1 MSISR
6 SHRTH
11 RTHRTLRLLGI
22 GTSALLA
29 FGLAACSSA
38 GTPAENK
45 VPAEVALGD
54 TFTVAATEVPH
65 VDILKFVQENLAE
78 EAGINFEIKPFSDY
92 PLGNRWL
99 EEGEVDANY
108 FQHRPYLDAQVE
120 EFGYDIV
127 PLSDVHVEPYAAFSE
142 KHASIGDLPDGA
154 TISVTNDASNQE
166 RALNLLAQEGLVVLP
181 KSGDLNVLTI
191 EGDKQA
197 NPRGFDFIEADP
209 ASQARALADV
219 DLGIL
224 NGNYFLDAGFTLK
237 DALIVEPLEG
247 NIYANFLTVRS
258 ADKEDPRLLKLD
270 ELLTSP
276 ETKAFLQKTWPGGD
290 VSPAF

>member
-1 MSISR
+1 MSVSR
-6 SHRTH
+6 SKRA
-11 RTHRTLRLLGI
+11 LQILGA
-22 GTSALLA
+22 GVSAVLA
-29 FGLAACSSA
+29 LSLAACGA
-38 GTPAENK
+38 ANAPASDDK
-45 VPAEVALGD
+45 AEVKLGD

-65 VDILKFVQENLAE
+65 VDILQFVKDNLAE

-99 EEGEVDANY
+99 AEGEVDANY
-108 FQHRPYLDAQVE
+108 FQHRPYFDAQVE
-120 EFGYDIV
+120 EFGYDIAA
-127 PLSDVHVEPYAAFSE
+127 LSDVHVEPYAAFSE
-142 KHASIGDLPDGA
+142 KYDDLKDLPDGA
-154 TISVTNDASNQE
+154 KISVTNDASNQE
-166 RALNLLAQEGLVVLP
+166 RALNLLAQEGLVELP
-181 KSGDLNVLTI
+181 KDGELSVLAI
-191 EGDKQA
+191 EGDKKY

-209 ASQARALADV
+209 AAQARALADV

-247 NIYANFLTVRS
+247 NIYANFLTVRTE
-258 ADKEDPRLLKLD
+258 DKNDPRLLKLD

-276 ETKAFLQKTWPGGD
+276 ETKAFIEKTWPGGD

>member
-1 MSISR
+1 MSVSR
-6 SHRTH
+6 SKRALHI
-11 RTHRTLRLLGI
+11 LGA
-22 GTSALLA
+22 GASAVLA
-29 FGLAACSSA
+29 LSLAACGA
-38 GTPAENK
+38 ANAPAADDK
-45 VPAEVALGD
+45 AEVKLGD

-65 VDILKFVQENLAE
+65 VDILQFVKDNLAE

-99 EEGEVDANY
+99 AEGEVDANY
-108 FQHRPYLDAQVE
+108 FQHRPYFDAQVE
-120 EFGYDIV
+120 EFGYDIAA
-127 PLSDVHVEPYAAFSE
+127 LSDVHVEPYAAFSE
-142 KHASIGDLPDGA
+142 KYDDLKDLPDGA
-154 TISVTNDASNQE
+154 KISVTNDASNQE
-166 RALNLLAQEGLVVLP
+166 RALNLLAQEGLVELP
-181 KSGDLNVLTI
+181 KDGELSVLAI
-191 EGDKQA
+191 EGDKKY

-209 ASQARALADV
+209 AAQARALADV

-247 NIYANFLTVRS
+247 NIYANFLTVRTE
-258 ADKEDPRLLKLD
+258 DKNDPRLLKLD

-276 ETKAFLQKTWPGGD
+276 ETKAFIEKTWPGGD

>member
-1 MSISR
+1 MSVSR
-6 SHRTH
+6 SKRA
-11 RTHRTLRLLGI
+11 LQILGA
-22 GTSALLA
+22 GASAVLA
-29 FGLAACSSA
+29 LSLAACGA
-38 GTPAENK
+38 ANAPAADDK
-45 VPAEVALGD
+45 AEVKLGD

-65 VDILKFVQENLAE
+65 VDILQFVKDNLAE

-99 EEGEVDANY
+99 AEGEVDANY
-108 FQHRPYLDAQVE
+108 FQHRPYFDAQVE
-120 EFGYDIV
+120 EFGYDIAA
-127 PLSDVHVEPYAAFSE
+127 LSDVHVEPYAAFSE
-142 KHASIGDLPDGA
+142 KYDDLKDLPDGA
-154 TISVTNDASNQE
+154 KISVTNDASNQE
-166 RALNLLAQEGLVVLP
+166 RALNLLAQEGLVELP
-181 KSGDLNVLTI
+181 KDGELSVLAI
-191 EGDKQA
+191 EGDKKY

-209 ASQARALADV
+209 AAQARALADV

-247 NIYANFLTVRS
+247 NIYANFLTVRTE
-258 ADKEDPRLLKLD
+258 DKNDPRLLKLD

-276 ETKAFLQKTWPGGD
+276 ETKAFIEKTWPGGD

>member
-1 MSISR
+1 MSVSR
-6 SHRTH
+6 SKRA
-11 RTHRTLRLLGI
+11 LQILGA
-22 GTSALLA
+22 GASAVLA
-29 FGLAACSSA
+29 LSLAACGA
-38 GTPAENK
+38 ANAPAADDK
-45 VPAEVALGD
+45 AEVKLGD

-65 VDILKFVQENLAE
+65 VDILQFVKDNLAE

-99 EEGEVDANY
+99 AEGEVDANY
-108 FQHRPYLDAQVE
+108 FQHRPYFDAQVE
-120 EFGYDIV
+120 EFGYDIAA
-127 PLSDVHVEPYAAFSE
+127 LSDVHVEPYAAFSE
-142 KHASIGDLPDGA
+142 KYDNLKDLPDGA
-154 TISVTNDASNQE
+154 KISVTNDASNQE
-166 RALNLLAQEGLVVLP
+166 RALNLLAQEGLVELP
-181 KSGDLNVLTI
+181 KDGELSVLAI
-191 EGDKQA
+191 EGNEKY

-209 ASQARALADV
+209 AAQARALADV

-247 NIYANFLTVRS
+247 NIYANFLTVRTE
-258 ADKEDPRLLKLD
+258 DKNDPRLLKLD

-276 ETKAFLQKTWPGGD
+276 ETKAFIEKTWPGGD

>member
-1 MSISR
+1 MSVSR
-6 SHRTH
+6 SKRA
-11 RTHRTLRLLGI
+11 LQILGA
-22 GTSALLA
+22 GASAVLA
-29 FGLAACSSA
+29 LSLAACGAA
-38 GTPAENK
+38 GAPAEGDK
-45 VPAEVALGD
+45 AEVKLGD

-65 VDILKFVQENLAE
+65 VDILQFVKDNLAE
-78 EAGINFEIKPFSDY
+78 DAGINFEIKPFSDY

-99 EEGEVDANY
+99 AEGEVDANY

-142 KHASIGDLPDGA
+142 KYDDLADLPDGA
-154 TISVTNDASNQE
+154 KISVTNDASNQE

-181 KSGDLNVLTI
+181 KDGELSVLAI
-191 EGDKQA
+191 EGDEKA
-197 NPRGFDFIEADP
+197 NPHHFDFIEADP
-209 ASQARALADV
+209 AAQARALADV

-247 NIYANFLTVRS
+247 NIYANFLTVRA
-258 ADKEDPRLLKLD
+258 ADKNDPRLLKLD

-276 ETKAFLQKTWPGGD
+276 ETKAFIEKTWPGGD

>member
-1 MSISR
+1 MSVSR
-6 SHRTH
+6 SKRA
-11 RTHRTLRLLGI
+11 LQILGA
-22 GTSALLA
+22 GASAVLA
-29 FGLAACSSA
+29 LSLAACGA
-38 GTPAENK
+38 ANAPAADDK
-45 VPAEVALGD
+45 AEVKLGD

-65 VDILKFVQENLAE
+65 VDILQFVKDNLAE

-99 EEGEVDANY
+99 AEGEVDANY
-108 FQHRPYLDAQVE
+108 FQHRPYFDAQVE
-120 EFGYDIV
+120 EFGYDIAA
-127 PLSDVHVEPYAAFSE
+127 LSDVHVEPYAAFSE
-142 KHASIGDLPDGA
+142 KYDDLKDLPDGA
-154 TISVTNDASNQE
+154 KISVTNDASNQE
-166 RALNLLAQEGLVVLP
+166 RALNLLAQEGLVELP
-181 KSGDLNVLTI
+181 KDGELSVLAI
-191 EGDKQA
+191 EGDKNY

-209 ASQARALADV
+209 AAQARALADV

-258 ADKEDPRLLKLD
+258 ADKSDPRLLKLD
-270 ELLTSP
+270 KLLTSA
-276 ETKAFLQKTWPGGD
+276 ETKAFIEKTWPGGD

>member
-1 MSISR
+1 MSVSR
-6 SHRTH
+6 SKRA
-11 RTHRTLRLLGI
+11 LQILGA
-22 GTSALLA
+22 GASAVLA
-29 FGLAACSSA
+29 LSLAACGA
-38 GTPAENK
+38 ANAPAADDK
-45 VPAEVALGD
+45 AEVKLGD

-65 VDILKFVQENLAE
+65 VDILQFVKDNLAE

-99 EEGEVDANY
+99 AEGEVDANY
-108 FQHRPYLDAQVE
+108 FQHRPYFDAQVE
-120 EFGYDIV
+120 EFGYDIAA
-127 PLSDVHVEPYAAFSE
+127 LSDVHVEPYAAFSE
-142 KHASIGDLPDGA
+142 KYDDLKDLPDGA
-154 TISVTNDASNQE
+154 KISVTNDASNQE
-166 RALNLLAQEGLVVLP
+166 RALNLLAQEGLVELP
-181 KSGDLNVLTI
+181 KDGELSVLAI
-191 EGDKQA
+191 EGDKKY

-209 ASQARALADV
+209 AAQARALADV

-247 NIYANFLTVRS
+247 NIYANFLTVRTE
-258 ADKEDPRLLKLD
+258 DKNDPRLLKLD

-276 ETKAFLQKTWPGGD
+276 ATKAFIEKTWPGGD

>member
-1 MSISR
+1 MSVSR
-6 SHRTH
+6 SKRA
-11 RTHRTLRLLGI
+11 LQILGA
-22 GTSALLA
+22 GASAVLA
-29 FGLAACSSA
+29 LSLAACGA
-38 GTPAENK
+38 ANAPASDDK
-45 VPAEVALGD
+45 AEVKLGD

-65 VDILKFVQENLAE
+65 VDILQFVIDNLAE

-99 EEGEVDANY
+99 AEGEVDANY
-108 FQHRPYLDAQVE
+108 FQHRPYFDAQVE
-120 EFGYDIV
+120 EFGYDIAA
-127 PLSDVHVEPYAAFSE
+127 LSDVHVEPYAAFSE
-142 KHASIGDLPDGA
+142 KYDDLKDLPDGA
-154 TISVTNDASNQE
+154 KISVTNDASNQE
-166 RALNLLAQEGLVVLP
+166 RALNLLAQEGLVELP
-181 KSGDLNVLTI
+181 KDGELSVLAI
-191 EGDKQA
+191 EGDKKY

-209 ASQARALADV
+209 AAQARALADV

-247 NIYANFLTVRS
+247 NIYANFLTVRTE
-258 ADKEDPRLLKLD
+258 DKNDPRLLKLD

-276 ETKAFLQKTWPGGD
+276 ETKAFIEKTWPGGD

>member
-1 MSISR
+1 MSVSR
-6 SHRTH
+6 SKRA
-11 RTHRTLRLLGI
+11 LQILGA
-22 GTSALLA
+22 GASAVLA
-29 FGLAACSSA
+29 LGLAACGA
-38 GTPAENK
+38 ANAPAADDK
-45 VPAEVALGD
+45 AEVKLGD

-65 VDILKFVQENLAE
+65 VDILQFVKDNLAE

-99 EEGEVDANY
+99 AEGEVDANY
-108 FQHRPYLDAQVE
+108 FQHRPYFDAQVE
-120 EFGYDIV
+120 EFGYDIAA
-127 PLSDVHVEPYAAFSE
+127 LSDVHVEPYAAFSE
-142 KHASIGDLPDGA
+142 KYDDLKDLPDGA
-154 TISVTNDASNQE
+154 KISVTNDASNQE
-166 RALNLLAQEGLVVLP
+166 RALNLLAQEGLVELP
-181 KSGDLNVLTI
+181 KDGELSVLAI
-191 EGDKQA
+191 EGDKKY

-209 ASQARALADV
+209 AAQARALADV

-247 NIYANFLTVRS
+247 NIYANFLTVRTE
-258 ADKEDPRLLKLD
+258 DKNDPRLLKLD

-276 ETKAFLQKTWPGGD
+276 ETKAFIEKTWPGGD

>member
-1 MSISR
+1 MSVSR
-6 SHRTH
+6 SKRA
-11 RTHRTLRLLGI
+11 LQILGA
-22 GTSALLA
+22 GASAVLA
-29 FGLAACSSA
+29 LSLAACGA
-38 GTPAENK
+38 ANAPAAEDK
-45 VPAEVALGD
+45 AEVKLGD

-65 VDILKFVQENLAE
+65 VDILQFVKDNLAE

-99 EEGEVDANY
+99 AEGEVDANY
-108 FQHRPYLDAQVE
+108 FQHRPYFDAQVE
-120 EFGYDIV
+120 EFGYDIAA
-127 PLSDVHVEPYAAFSE
+127 LSDVHVEPYAAFSE
-142 KHASIGDLPDGA
+142 KYDDLKDLPDGA
-154 TISVTNDASNQE
+154 KISVTNDASNQE
-166 RALNLLAQEGLVVLP
+166 RALNLLAQEGLVELP
-181 KSGDLNVLTI
+181 KDGELSVLAI
-191 EGDKQA
+191 EGDKKY

-209 ASQARALADV
+209 AAQARALADV

-247 NIYANFLTVRS
+247 NIYANFLTVRTE
-258 ADKEDPRLLKLD
+258 DKNDPRLLKLD

-276 ETKAFLQKTWPGGD
+276 ETKAFIEKTWPGGD

>member
-1 MSISR
+1 MSVSR
-6 SHRTH
+6 SKRA
-11 RTHRTLRLLGI
+11 LQILGA
-22 GTSALLA
+22 GASAVLA
-29 FGLAACSSA
+29 LSLAACGA
-38 GTPAENK
+38 ANAPVADDE
-45 VPAEVALGD
+45 AEVKLGD

-65 VDILKFVQENLAE
+65 VDILQFVKDNLAE

-99 EEGEVDANY
+99 AEGEVDANY
-108 FQHRPYLDAQVE
+108 FQHRPYFDAQVE
-120 EFGYDIV
+120 EFGYDIAA
-127 PLSDVHVEPYAAFSE
+127 LSDVHVEPYAAFSE
-142 KHASIGDLPDGA
+142 KYDDLKDLPDGA
-154 TISVTNDASNQE
+154 KISVTNDASNQE
-166 RALNLLAQEGLVVLP
+166 RALNLLAQEGLVELP
-181 KSGDLNVLTI
+181 KDGELSVLAI
-191 EGDKQA
+191 EGDKKY

-209 ASQARALADV
+209 AAQARALADV

-247 NIYANFLTVRS
+247 NIYANFLTVRTE
-258 ADKEDPRLLKLD
+258 DKNDPRLLKLD

-276 ETKAFLQKTWPGGD
+276 ETKAFIEKTWPGGD

>member
-1 MSISR
+1 MSVSR
-6 SHRTH
+6 SKRA
-11 RTHRTLRLLGI
+11 LQILGA
-22 GTSALLA
+22 GASAVLA
-29 FGLAACSSA
+29 LSLAACGA
-38 GTPAENK
+38 ANAPASDDK
-45 VPAEVALGD
+45 AEVKLGD

-65 VDILKFVQENLAE
+65 VDILQFVKDNLAE

-99 EEGEVDANY
+99 SEGEVEANY

-120 EFGYDIV
+120 EFGYDIAA
-127 PLSDVHVEPYAAFSE
+127 LSDVHVEPYAAFSE
-142 KHASIGDLPDGA
+142 KYDDLKDLPDGA
-154 TISVTNDASNQE
+154 KISVTNDASNQE
-166 RALNLLAQEGLVVLP
+166 RALNLLAQEGLVELP
-181 KSGDLNVLTI
+181 KDGELSVLAI
-191 EGDKQA
+191 EGDKKY

-209 ASQARALADV
+209 AAQARALADV

-247 NIYANFLTVRS
+247 NIYANFLTVRTE
-258 ADKEDPRLLKLD
+258 DKNDPRLLKLD

-276 ETKAFLQKTWPGGD
+276 ETKAFIEKTWPGGD

>member
-1 MSISR
+1 MSVSR
-6 SHRTH
+6 SKRA
-11 RTHRTLRLLGI
+11 LQILGA
-22 GTSALLA
+22 GASAVLA
-29 FGLAACSSA
+29 LSLAACGA
-38 GTPAENK
+38 ANAPAADDK
-45 VPAEVALGD
+45 AEVKLGD

-65 VDILKFVQENLAE
+65 VDILQFVKDNLAE

-99 EEGEVDANY
+99 AEGEVDANY
-108 FQHRPYLDAQVE
+108 FQHRPYFDAQVE
-120 EFGYDIV
+120 EFGYDIAA
-127 PLSDVHVEPYAAFSE
+127 LSDVHVEPYAAFSE
-142 KHASIGDLPDGA
+142 KYDDLKDLPDGA
-154 TISVTNDASNQE
+154 KISVTNDASNQE
-166 RALNLLAQEGLVVLP
+166 RALNLLAQEGLVELP
-181 KSGDLNVLTI
+181 KEGELSVLAI
-191 EGDKQA
+191 EGDKKY

-209 ASQARALADV
+209 AAQARALADV

-258 ADKEDPRLLKLD
+258 EDKNDPRLLKLD

-276 ETKAFLQKTWPGGD
+276 ETKAFIEKTWPGGD

>member
-1 MSISR
+1 MSVSR
-6 SHRTH
+6 SKRA
-11 RTHRTLRLLGI
+11 LQILGA
-22 GTSALLA
+22 GASAVLA
-29 FGLAACSSA
+29 LSLAACGA
-38 GTPAENK
+38 ANAPAADDK
-45 VPAEVALGD
+45 AEVKLGD

-65 VDILKFVQENLAE
+65 VDILQFVKENLAE

-99 EEGEVDANY
+99 AEGEVDANY
-108 FQHRPYLDAQVE
+108 FQHRPYFDAQVE
-120 EFGYDIV
+120 EFGYDIAA
-127 PLSDVHVEPYAAFSE
+127 LSDVHVEPYAAFSE
-142 KHASIGDLPDGA
+142 KYDDLADLPDGA
-154 TISVTNDASNQE
+154 KISVTNDASNQE
-166 RALNLLAQEGLVVLP
+166 RALNLLAQEGLVELP
-181 KSGDLNVLTI
+181 KDGELSVLAI
-191 EGDKQA
+191 EGDKKY

-209 ASQARALADV
+209 AAQARALADV

-258 ADKEDPRLLKLD
+258 EDQNDPRLLKLD

-276 ETKAFLQKTWPGGD
+276 ETKAFIDRKS
-290 VSPAF
+290 VV

>member
-1 MSISR
+1 V
-6 SHRTH
+6 
-11 RTHRTLRLLGI
+11 L
-22 GTSALLA
+22 ALS
-29 FGLAACSSA
+29 LAACGA
-38 GTPAENK
+38 ANAPAADDK
-45 VPAEVALGD
+45 AEVKLGD

-65 VDILKFVQENLAE
+65 VDILQFVKDNLAE

-99 EEGEVDANY
+99 AEGEVDANY
-108 FQHRPYLDAQVE
+108 FQHRPYFDAQVE
-120 EFGYDIV
+120 EFGYDIAA
-127 PLSDVHVEPYAAFSE
+127 LSDVHVEPYAAFSE
-142 KHASIGDLPDGA
+142 KYDDLKDLPDGA
-154 TISVTNDASNQE
+154 KISVTNDASNQE
-166 RALNLLAQEGLVVLP
+166 RALNLLAQEGLVELP
-181 KSGDLNVLTI
+181 KDGELSVLAI
-191 EGDKQA
+191 EGDKKY

-209 ASQARALADV
+209 AAQARALADV

-258 ADKEDPRLLKLD
+258 ADKSDPRLLKLD
-270 ELLTSP
+270 ELLTSA
-276 ETKAFLQKTWPGGD
+276 ETKAFIEKTWPGGD

>member
-1 MSISR
+1 MSVSR
-6 SHRTH
+6 SKRA
-11 RTHRTLRLLGI
+11 LQILGA
-22 GTSALLA
+22 GASAVLA
-29 FGLAACSSA
+29 LSLAACGAA
-38 GTPAENK
+38 GAPVDGDK
-45 VPAEVALGD
+45 AEVKLGD

-65 VDILKFVQENLAE
+65 VDILQFVKDNLAE

-99 EEGEVDANY
+99 SEGEVEANY

-127 PLSDVHVEPYAAFSE
+127 PLGDVHVEPYAAFSE
-142 KHASIGDLPDGA
+142 KHKSLADLPDGA

-166 RALNLLAQEGLVVLP
+166 RALNLLAQEGLVTLPGEGEVSELSVLA
-181 KSGDLNVLTI
+181 I
-191 EGDKQA
+191 EGDKKY

-247 NIYANFLTVRS
+247 NIYANFLTVRA
-258 ADKEDPRLLKLD
+258 ADKNDPRLLKLD

-276 ETKAFLQKTWPGGD
+276 ETKAFIEKTWPGGD

>member
-1 MSISR
+1 MSVSR
-6 SHRTH
+6 SKRA
-11 RTHRTLRLLGI
+11 LQILGA
-22 GTSALLA
+22 GASAVLA
-29 FGLAACSSA
+29 LSLAACGA
-38 GTPAENK
+38 ANAPAADDK
-45 VPAEVALGD
+45 AEVKLGD

-65 VDILKFVQENLAE
+65 VDILQFVKENLAE

-99 EEGEVDANY
+99 AEGEVDANY
-108 FQHRPYLDAQVE
+108 FQHRPYFDAQVE
-120 EFGYDIV
+120 EFGYDIAA
-127 PLSDVHVEPYAAFSE
+127 LSDVHVEPYAAFSE
-142 KHASIGDLPDGA
+142 KYDDLADLPDGA
-154 TISVTNDASNQE
+154 KISVTNDASNQE
-166 RALNLLAQEGLVVLP
+166 RALNLLAQEGLVELP
-181 KSGDLNVLTI
+181 KDGELSVLAI
-191 EGDKQA
+191 EGDKKY

-209 ASQARALADV
+209 AAQARALADV

-258 ADKEDPRLLKLD
+258 EDQNDPRLLKLD

-276 ETKAFLQKTWPGGD
+276 ETKAFIEKTWPGGD

>member
-1 MSISR
+1 MSVSR
-6 SHRTH
+6 SKRA
-11 RTHRTLRLLGI
+11 LQILGA
-22 GTSALLA
+22 GASAVLA
-29 FGLAACSSA
+29 LSLAACGA
-38 GTPAENK
+38 ANAPASDDK
-45 VPAEVALGD
+45 DEVKLGD

-65 VDILKFVQENLAE
+65 VDILQFVKDNLAE

-99 EEGEVDANY
+99 AEGEVDAIY
-108 FQHRPYLDAQVE
+108 FQHRPYFDAQVE
-120 EFGYDIV
+120 EFGYDIAA
-127 PLSDVHVEPYAAFSE
+127 LSDVHVEPYAAFSE
-142 KHASIGDLPDGA
+142 KYDDLKDLPDGA
-154 TISVTNDASNQE
+154 KISVTNDASNQE
-166 RALNLLAQEGLVVLP
+166 RALNLLAQEGLVELP
-181 KSGDLNVLTI
+181 KDGELSVLAI
-191 EGDKQA
+191 EGDKKY

-209 ASQARALADV
+209 AAQARALADV

-247 NIYANFLTVRS
+247 NIYANFLTVRTE
-258 ADKEDPRLLKLD
+258 DKNDPRLLKLD

-276 ETKAFLQKTWPGGD
+276 ETKAFIEKTWPGGD

>member
-1 MSISR
+1 MSVSR
-6 SHRTH
+6 SKRA
-11 RTHRTLRLLGI
+11 LQILGA
-22 GTSALLA
+22 GASAVLA
-29 FGLAACSSA
+29 LSLAACGA
-38 GTPAENK
+38 ANAPASDDK
-45 VPAEVALGD
+45 AEVKLGD

-65 VDILKFVQENLAE
+65 VDILQFVKDNLAE

-99 EEGEVDANY
+99 AEGEVDANY
-108 FQHRPYLDAQVE
+108 FQHRPYFDAQVE
-120 EFGYDIV
+120 EFGYDIAA
-127 PLSDVHVEPYAAFSE
+127 LSDVHVEPYAAFSE
-142 KHASIGDLPDGA
+142 KYDDLKDLPDGA
-154 TISVTNDASNQE
+154 KISVTNDASNQE
-166 RALNLLAQEGLVVLP
+166 RALNLLAQEGLVELP
-181 KSGDLNVLTI
+181 KDGELSVLAI
-191 EGDKQA
+191 EGDKKY

-209 ASQARALADV
+209 AAQARALADV

-247 NIYANFLTVRS
+247 NIYANFLTVRTE
-258 ADKEDPRLLKLD
+258 DKNDPRLLRLD

-276 ETKAFLQKTWPGGD
+276 ETKAFIEKTWPGGD

>member
-6 SHRTH
+6 SNRV
-11 RTHRTLRLLGI
+11 LRVLGV
-22 GTSALLA
+22 GASALIALS
-29 FGLAACSSA
+29 LAACGAAGA
-38 GTPAENK
+38 GTADK
-45 VPAEVALGD
+45 GEVSLD
-54 TFTVAATEVPH
+54 TPFKVAATEVPH
-65 VDILKFVQENLAE
+65 ADILKFVQENLAE
-78 EAGINFEIKPFSDY
+78 DAGINFEIKTFSDY

-108 FQHRPYLDAQVE
+108 FQHRPYFDAQVE
-120 EFGYDIV
+120 EFGYDIK

-142 KHASIGDLPDGA
+142 KYKSVAELPDGA
-154 TISVTNDASNQE
+154 KISVTNDAANQE
-166 RALNLLAQEGLVVLP
+166 RALRLLAQEDLVVLP
-181 KSGDLNVLTI
+181 KDGDLSVLAI
-191 EGDKQA
+191 QGSKEY
-197 NPRGFDFIEADP
+197 NPHGFNFIEADP
-209 ASQARALADV
+209 AAQARALADV

-237 DALIVEPLEG
+237 DALIIEPLEG

-258 ADKEDPRLLKLD
+258 GDVNDPRLIKLD

-276 ETKAFLQKTWPGGD
+276 ETKAFIEETWPGGD

>member
-6 SHRTH
+6 PKRAFQI
-11 RTHRTLRLLGI
+11 LGA
-22 GTSALLA
+22 GASALLA
-29 FGLAACSSA
+29 LSLAACGSSNA
-38 GTPAENK
+38 STGGDAS
-45 VPAEVALGD
+45 EVALGD

-78 EAGINFEIKPFSDY
+78 DAGINFEIKPFSDY

-108 FQHRPYLDAQVE
+108 FQHRPYLEAQVD

-127 PLSDVHVEPYAAFSE
+127 ALSDVHVEPYAAFSE
-142 KHASIGDLPDGA
+142 KYKDVSELPDGA
-154 TISVTNDASNQE
+154 KISVTNDASNQE
-166 RALNLLAQEGLVVLP
+166 RALNLLAQEDLIVLP
-181 KSGDLNVLTI
+181 ESGDLNVLTI
-191 EGDKQA
+191 EGNKEY

-209 ASQARALADV
+209 AAQARALADV

-258 ADKEDPRLLKLD
+258 ADAKDPRLLKLD

-276 ETKAFLQKTWPGGD
+276 ETKAFIEKTWPGGD

>member
-6 SHRTH
+6 SNRA
-11 RTHRTLRLLGI
+11 LRVLGI
-22 GTSALLA
+22 GASALLA
-29 FGLAACSSA
+29 VGLAACGASGASPEDK
-38 GTPAENK
+38 G
-45 VPAEVALGD
+45 EVALD
-54 TFTVAATEVPH
+54 TPFTVAATEVPH
-65 VDILKFVQENLAE
+65 ADILKFVQDNLAE
-78 EAGINFEIKPFSDY
+78 EAGINFEIKTFSDY

-108 FQHRPYLDAQVE
+108 FQHRPYFDAQVE
-120 EFGYDIV
+120 EFGYDIA

-142 KHASIGDLPDGA
+142 KYDSVADLPDGA
-154 TISVTNDASNQE
+154 KISVTNDAANQE
-166 RALNLLAQEGLVVLP
+166 RALRLLAQEDLVVLP
-181 KSGDLNVLTI
+181 EQGDLSVLAI
-191 EGDKQA
+191 QGSKEY
-197 NPRGFDFIEADP
+197 NPHGFTFIEADP
-209 ASQARALADV
+209 AAQARALADV

-237 DALIVEPLEG
+237 DALIIEPLEG

-258 ADKEDPRLLKLD
+258 ADVNDPRLLKLD

-276 ETKAFLQKTWPGGD
+276 ETKAFIEKTWPGGD

>member
-1 MSISR
+1 MSVSR
-6 SHRTH
+6 SKRA
-11 RTHRTLRLLGI
+11 LQILGA
-22 GTSALLA
+22 GASAVLA
-29 FGLAACSSA
+29 LSLAACGA
-38 GTPAENK
+38 ANAPASDDK
-45 VPAEVALGD
+45 AEVKLGD

-65 VDILKFVQENLAE
+65 VDILQFVKDNLAE

-99 EEGEVDANY
+99 AEGEVDANY
-108 FQHRPYLDAQVE
+108 FQHRPYFDAQVE
-120 EFGYDIV
+120 EFGYDIAA
-127 PLSDVHVEPYAAFSE
+127 LSDVHVEPYAAFSE
-142 KHASIGDLPDGA
+142 KYDDLKDLPDGA
-154 TISVTNDASNQE
+154 KISVTNDASNQE
-166 RALNLLAQEGLVVLP
+166 RALNLLAQEGLVELP
-181 KSGDLNVLTI
+181 KDGELSVLAI
-191 EGDKQA
+191 EGDKKY

-209 ASQARALADV
+209 AAQARALADV

-247 NIYANFLTVRS
+247 NIYANFLTVRTE
-258 ADKEDPRLLKLD
+258 DKNDPRLLKLD

-276 ETKAFLQKTWPGGD
+276 ETKAFIEKTWPGGD

>member
-6 SHRTH
+6 SK
-11 RTHRTLRLLGI
+11 RTLQILGA
-22 GTSALLA
+22 GASAVLA
-29 FGLAACSSA
+29 LSLAACGASNA
-38 GTPAENK
+38 ADTGADKT
-45 VPAEVALGD
+45 EVALGD

-65 VDILKFVQENLAE
+65 VDILQFVKDNLAE

-99 EEGEVDANY
+99 DEGEVDANY
-108 FQHRPYLDAQVE
+108 FQHRPYFDAQVE

-142 KHASIGDLPDGA
+142 KYDSVADLPDGA
-154 TISVTNDASNQE
+154 KISVTNDASNQE
-166 RALNLLAQEGLVVLP
+166 RALNLLAQEKLVVLP
-181 KSGDLNVLTI
+181 KDGELSVLAI
-191 EGDKQA
+191 EGSKEF
-197 NPRGFDFIEADP
+197 NPHGFDFIEADP
-209 ASQARALADV
+209 AAQARALADV

-237 DALIVEPLEG
+237 DALIIEPLEG
-247 NIYANFLTVRS
+247 NIYANFLTVRT
-258 ADKEDPRLLKLD
+258 ADKNDPRLLKLD

-276 ETKAFLQKTWPGGD
+276 ETKAFIEKTWPGGD

>member
-1 MSISR
+1 MSVSR
-6 SHRTH
+6 SKRA
-11 RTHRTLRLLGI
+11 LQILGA
-22 GTSALLA
+22 GASAVLA
-29 FGLAACSSA
+29 LSLAACGA
-38 GTPAENK
+38 ATAPAADDK
-45 VPAEVALGD
+45 AEVKLGD

-65 VDILKFVQENLAE
+65 VDILQFVKDNLAE

-99 EEGEVDANY
+99 AEGEVDANY
-108 FQHRPYLDAQVE
+108 FQHRPYFDAQVE
-120 EFGYDIV
+120 EFGYDIAA
-127 PLSDVHVEPYAAFSE
+127 LSDVHVEPYAAFSE
-142 KHASIGDLPDGA
+142 KYDDLKDLPDGA
-154 TISVTNDASNQE
+154 KISVTNDASNQE
-166 RALNLLAQEGLVVLP
+166 RALNLLAQEGLVELP
-181 KSGDLNVLTI
+181 KDGELSVLAI
-191 EGDKQA
+191 EGDKKY

-209 ASQARALADV
+209 AAQARALADV

-247 NIYANFLTVRS
+247 NIYANFLTVRTE
-258 ADKEDPRLLKLD
+258 DKNDPRLLKLD

-276 ETKAFLQKTWPGGD
+276 ETKAFIEKTWPGGD

>member
-1 MSISR
+1 MSVSR
-6 SHRTH
+6 SKRA
-11 RTHRTLRLLGI
+11 LQILGA
-22 GTSALLA
+22 GASAVLA
-29 FGLAACSSA
+29 LSLAACGA
-38 GTPAENK
+38 ANAPAADDK
-45 VPAEVALGD
+45 AEVKLGD

-65 VDILKFVQENLAE
+65 VDILQFVKDNLAE

-99 EEGEVDANY
+99 AEGEVDANY
-108 FQHRPYLDAQVE
+108 FQHRPYFDAQVE
-120 EFGYDIV
+120 EFGYDIAA
-127 PLSDVHVEPYAAFSE
+127 LSDVHVEPYAAFSE
-142 KHASIGDLPDGA
+142 KYDDLKDLPDGA
-154 TISVTNDASNQE
+154 KISVTNDASNQE
-166 RALNLLAQEGLVVLP
+166 RALNLLAQEGLVELP
-181 KSGDLNVLTI
+181 KDGELSVLAI
-191 EGDKQA
+191 EGDKKY

-209 ASQARALADV
+209 AAQARALADV

-247 NIYANFLTVRS
+247 NIYANFLTVRTE
-258 ADKEDPRLLKLD
+258 DKNDPRLLRLD

-276 ETKAFLQKTWPGGD
+276 ETKAFIEKTWPGGD